1 MHPILNVAASFAA
14 GAAAMYWFDSAVSRR
29 HAGGMAPSQSRLRE
43 QVQACIGRLVSH
55 PDAIQVSVDGGVV
68 RVAGH
73 VLASEQDRL
82 LSQLTHLPGVHKVHN
97 ALTAVQDPDR
107 FEEQRAA
114 RLQGE
119 FGAGAA

>member
-1 MHPILNVAASFAA
+1 MHPILNVLASFAA

-29 HAGGMAPSQSRLRE
+29 QARGMVLSQSRLRE
-43 QVQACIGRLVSH
+43 QVQACIGSLVSH
-55 PDAIQVSVDGGVV
+55 PDAIQVAVEGGVV
-68 RVAGH
+68 RVSGH

-82 LSQLTHLPGVHKVHN
+82 LSQLTDLPGVHKVRN
-97 ALTAVQDPDR
+97 ALSAVQDPAR

-114 RLQGE
+114 QLQGE

>member
-1 MHPILNVAASFAA
+1 M
-14 GAAAMYWFDSAVSRR
+14 RR
-29 HAGGMAPSQSRLRE
+29 PP
-43 QVQACIGRLVSH
+43 VACIGRLVSH

-68 RVAGH
+68 RVSGH

-82 LSQLTHLPGVHKVHN
+82 LSQLTHLPGAHKVHN
-97 ALTAVQDPDR
+97 ALSAVQDPDR

-114 RLQGE
+114 QLQGE

>member
-14 GAAAMYWFDSAVSRR
+14 GAAAMYWFDSAVARR
-29 HAGGMAPSQSRLRE
+29 QAGGVAPSQARLRE

-55 PDAIQVSVDGGVV
+55 PDAIQVSVEGGVV

-73 VLASEQDRL
+73 VLAGEQDRL
-82 LSQLTHLPGVHKVHN
+82 LSQLTQVPGVYRVRN
-97 ALTAVQDPDR
+97 ALSAVQDPDR
-107 FEEQRAA
+107 FDEQRTAQ
-114 RLQGE
+114 LQGE

>member
-14 GAAAMYWFDSAVSRR
+14 GAAAMYWFDSAVARR
-29 HAGGMAPSQSRLRE
+29 HAGGLVLSQSRLRE

-68 RVAGH
+68 RVSGH

-97 ALTAVQDPDR
+97 ALSAVQDPGR

-114 RLQGE
+114 QLQGE

>member
-1 MHPILNVAASFAA
+1 MHPILNVAASFVA
-14 GAAAMYWFDSAVSRR
+14 GAAAMYWLDSAVSRR
-29 HAGGMAPSQSRLRE
+29 QAGGMVLTQSRLRE

-68 RVAGH
+68 RVSGH
-73 VLASEQDRL
+73 VLASERDRL
-82 LSQLTHLPGVHKVHN
+82 LSQLTHLHGVHKVHN
-97 ALTAVQDPDR
+97 ALSPVDDPDR

-114 RLQGE
+114 QLQGE

>member
-1 MHPILNVAASFAA
+1 MHPLFNVAASFAA
-14 GAAAMYWFDSAVSRR
+14 GAAAMYWLDSAVTRR
-29 HAGGMAPSQSRLRE
+29 RAGGMVPTQSRLHE

-55 PDAIQVSVDGGVV
+55 PDAIHVSVEGGIV
-68 RVAGH
+68 RVSGH

-97 ALTAVQDPDR
+97 ALTAVQDASR
-107 FEEQRAA
+107 FDEQRAA